1 MKVPGSK
8 AEIVMKQFIAQFTE
22 SKDIRNFHYRN
33 QQLQSDQS
41 I

>member
-8 AEIVMKQFIAQFTE
+8 AEIVMKQFIAQFTV